1 MTCGY
6 KGNHAKPSVMKFS
19 DWLKSSGLTQKEFA
33 ERIGV
38 TQSAISHLRNNRKR
52 PSFELMVKI
61 EKATKGK
68 VKLNDWRETESFRQ
82 VAAE

>member
-1 MTCGY
+1 
-6 KGNHAKPSVMKFS
+6 
-19 DWLKSSGLTQKEFA
+19 
-33 ERIGV
+33 
-38 TQSAISHLRNNRKR
+38 
-52 PSFELMVKI
+52 MVKI